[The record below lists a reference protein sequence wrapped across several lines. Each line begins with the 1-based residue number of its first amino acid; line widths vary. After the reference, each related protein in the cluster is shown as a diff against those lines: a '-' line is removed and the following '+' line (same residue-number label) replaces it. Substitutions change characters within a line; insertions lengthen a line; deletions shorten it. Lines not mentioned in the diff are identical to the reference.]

1 MNGDLLKR
9 LQQMSDHDL
18 LIELH
23 VHMEQVMEAV
33 TPIPRMRTRIRVLEV
48 LMVLTLAGGGIAG
61 IIQGF
66 VF

>member
-9 LQQMSDHDL
+9 LQEMTDHDL

-33 TPIPRMRTRIRVLEV
+33 RPIPRMRTRIRVLEV
-48 LMVLTLAGGGIAG
+48 LIALMLTSGGVAG
-61 IIQGF
+61 ILNGF